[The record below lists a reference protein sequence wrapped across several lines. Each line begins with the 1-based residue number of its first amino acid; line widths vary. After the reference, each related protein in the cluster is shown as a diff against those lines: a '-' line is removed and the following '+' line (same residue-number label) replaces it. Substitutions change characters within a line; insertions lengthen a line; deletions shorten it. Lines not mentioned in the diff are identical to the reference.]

1 MFRYRVIELRCF
13 SQELGRHSK
22 YGVLAEQKRRGSW
35 IAKAV
40 TAELPANR
48 EAVTALAENGQRT
61 SLTRSTWQ
69 MSSPISFMSSAW
81 KKKLERRTANC

>member
-48 EAVTALAENGQRT
+48 EAVTALAEKWTTYQ
-61 SLTRSTWQ
+61 LD
-69 MSSPISFMSSAW
+69 PIHLADVVADIFYEQCMEEEA
-81 KKKLERRTANC
+81 